1 MRIKKIILFILL
13 VLYLAGCKTSP
24 PLVFEEVI
32 EYGKVYVSS
41 NIDSAKIF
49 LDNTSTGKFT
59 PDTITA
65 SVGGHIIKLEKENYA
80 AQTFMVTVNK
90 DSVQTVILTLQQV
103 SASKVV
109 LLEDF
114 ANVSCAPCVT
124 SNQIIE
130 QLVHTTYGV
139 NKLVA
144 VKFPTN
150 FPSPNDPFFNANM
163 QDANSR
169 INYYKV
175 FSAPS
180 IFIDGIEK
188 PSATDSISIKEK
200 IDARLEQT
208 TVFGLTVSKNIAG
221 SNLDVKV
228 IVTPIDVSIM
238 TDNLVLQVV
247 VIESKI
253 EFAVPPGSNGETIFY
268 NVMRRMLPNNGGT
281 SLAQINL
288 MAANNFNFQTILN
301 SAWRSSEI
309 NVVVFIQNVQT
320 KEVLQAAT
328 TVQ

>member
-1 MRIKKIILFILL
+1 MRIKIFVLIILFALCIT
-13 VLYLAGCKTSP
+13 GCKTSP
-24 PLVFEEVI
+24 PLVYEETI

-49 LDNTSTGKFT
+49 LDNSFTGKYT

-90 DSVQTVILTLQQV
+90 ESVQIVVLTLQQV

-114 ANVSCAPCVT
+114 ANVSCTPCVT

-175 FSAPS
+175 LSAPS

-200 IDARLEQT
+200 IDTRIAQAP
-208 TVFGLTVSKNIAG
+208 VFGLEVNKNISGAA
-221 SNLDVKV
+221 LDVEV
-228 IVTPIDVSIM
+228 IVTPIDASIN
-238 TDNLVLQVV
+238 TANFVLHVV

-253 EFAVPPGSNGETIFY
+253 EFASPPGSNGEKIFY
-268 NVMRRMLPNNGGT
+268 NVMRRMLPNNAGT
-281 SLAQINL
+281 SIASINL
-288 MAANNFNFQTILN
+288 MAANNFNFQAVLN
-301 SAWRSSEI
+301 SAWQSSEI

-320 KEVLQAAT
+320 KEVLQAAA